1 MSGTDVAEKQGA
13 DGEADEEVP
22 RKGTFLA
29 FLRIWL
35 PFPVVLGGIL
45 FYQFKSGELDR
56 PDAAEEAEEAL
67 RSVFEGAGAELPLL
81 LETLQKERAEL
92 QKEWEGLR
100 FAEERIAVEHGEIA
114 ARKEEVESLLSRVEA
129 HVSEME
135 TERGQMLDQLARVY
149 ETMKPDEAAEILSG
163 IDVDT
168 STDIIRRMKE
178 RNAAGVMASLEPRA
192 AARISQRMLRRP

>member
-13 DGEADEEVP
+13 EGEADEEAP

-35 PFPVVLGGIL
+35 PFPVILGGIL
-45 FYQFKSGELDR
+45 FYQFKSGQLDKTGQ
-56 PDAAEEAEEAL
+56 AEEAVQ
-67 RSVFEGAGAELPLL
+67 SVFEGAGSELPQL
-81 LETLQKERAEL
+81 LETLQTERTEL
-92 QKEWEGLR
+92 QREWETLR
-100 FAEERIAVEHGEIA
+100 FAEERIAIEHGEIA
-114 ARKEEVESLLSRVEA
+114 SRKAEVEDLLNRVEE
-129 HVSEME
+129 HVKVME
-135 TERGQMLDQLARVY
+135 SERGQMLDQLARVY

>member
-13 DGEADEEVP
+13 EGEAEEETP

-35 PFPVVLGGIL
+35 PFPVILGGIL
-45 FYQFKSGELDR
+45 FYQFKSGQLNR
-56 PDAAEEAEEAL
+56 PDSTEEAL
-67 RSVFEGAGAELPLL
+67 QSVFEGAGAELPLL
-81 LETLQKERAEL
+81 LETLQKERALL

-100 FAEERIAVEHGEIA
+100 FAEKRIAVEHGEIA
-114 ARKEEVESLLSRVEA
+114 ARKEEVENLLSRVET
-129 HVSEME
+129 HVKQME
-135 TERGQMLDQLARVY
+135 GERGQMLDQLARVY
-149 ETMKPDEAAEILSG
+149 ETMKPNEAAEILSG